1 MRFLEII
8 KNIITDDKKF
18 LILVFT
24 LAIFLRVAFLLTVEN
39 RYYFS
44 DSLEYEDSAVQIL
57 SGQGFG
63 DFKRAPLYSVWM
75 AGRFFFTGQG
85 NILALR
91 LVDAVLGAF
100 LCVVL
105 FHIGKTVYNRS
116 GRGHCRGIL
125 CVLSD
130 ICFPAES
137 KLPDLAKHASDYS
150 WRLFHSFVEAV

>member
-75 AGRFFFTGQG
+75 AGIFFLPARVISWLFDLWMQSWVRFC
-85 NILALR
+85 AL
-91 LVDAVLGAF
+91 
-100 LCVVL
+100 
-105 FHIGKTVYNRS
+105 
-116 GRGHCRGIL
+116 
-125 CVLSD
+125 
-130 ICFPAES
+130 
-137 KLPDLAKHASDYS
+137 
-150 WRLFHSFVEAV
+150 SFSI